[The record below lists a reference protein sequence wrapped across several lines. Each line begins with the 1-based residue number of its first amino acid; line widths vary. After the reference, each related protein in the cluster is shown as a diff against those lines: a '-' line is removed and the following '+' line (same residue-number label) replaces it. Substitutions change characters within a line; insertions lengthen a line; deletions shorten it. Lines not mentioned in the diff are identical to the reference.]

1 LLLAQ
6 AEDNGVPT
14 SPQIPIIEPVTEL
27 PPGGLREKWMA
38 LIAFVVVTAA
48 GAALL
53 YVR

>member
-6 AEDNGVPT
+6 AENNGVPT
-14 SPQIPIIEPVTEL
+14 TSQIPTTEPIPQL

-53 YVR
+53 YAR